1 MTSESPA
8 GPSQP
13 GDDAPGLVVGI
24 GVSARA
30 QPASIIAA
38 VGEALTEL
46 RRAPERTQAPVL
58 AVTTWAAKA
67 DHAAV
72 RALAAQWGV
81 PVWAHDAAVLRARD
95 EGSPRVRALTATDDR
110 PGIGSVARAAV
121 LASGARPL
129 HDKRIAGGCTYVV
142 GWREASPRTDGAA
155 GDDPLRHHG
164 DSEARGCR
172 VDLAVNV
179 VFPKPPAR
187 VVQVLHEAI
196 DSLAAYPDERPARAR
211 LAAHLGVDADRLL
224 LVNGAAEA
232 FMLLAHARQWRAPV
246 VVHPQFTEPDA
257 ALRGARH
264 EPVHHLL
271 AQDDGFAL
279 RPERVPAHADLV
291 VIGNPT
297 NPTSRL
303 HAADDLRAVRRA
315 GPDDRLLVVD
325 EAFMDTILG
334 ERESLLRDH
343 RAGERTGICVVRSLT
358 KTFAIAGLRAGYVVG
373 DPDLIARLREIQPP
387 WSVNALALAAIETTA
402 DSGGQLHTDVVC
414 SAIPRRRE
422 RLVKGLT
429 RAGLRVVPEAAGPFV
444 LAYHPQGQ
452 IVREKLRERGIA
464 VRRGDTFP
472 GLGPGWLRLAVR
484 DGDTTDL
491 VVREIRAIVAGLR
504 PRRTR
509 RRAVPRPATPRAGGP
524 RADAPTS
531 PTDHSKESPR

>member
-1 MTSESPA
+1 MNPGSNAEPG
-8 GPSQP
+8 GPVD
-13 GDDAPGLVVGI
+13 GAPGLVVGI

-30 QPASIIAA
+30 QPASVIAA
-38 VGEALTEL
+38 VSQALTEL

-72 RALAAQWGV
+72 RALAAEWGV
-81 PVWAHDAAVLRARD
+81 PVWPHDAAVLRARD
-95 EGSPRVRALTATDDR
+95 EGNPRVRSLTATDDR

-121 LASGARPL
+121 LASDAQPL

-142 GWREASPRTDGAA
+142 GWREATPRTDGAT

-179 VFPKPPAR
+179 VLPKPPSR
-187 VVQVLHEAI
+187 VVALLHETI
-196 DSLAAYPDERPARAR
+196 DTLAAYPDERPARAR
-211 LAAHLGVDADRLL
+211 LAAHLGVDPDRLL

-232 FMLLAHARQWRAPV
+232 FMLLAHARDWRAPV

-264 EPVHHLL
+264 EPIRHVL
-271 AQDDGFAL
+271 AQEEGFAL
-279 RPERVPAHADLV
+279 RPERVPERADLV

-303 HAADDLRAVRRA
+303 HRADDLRAVRDA

-325 EAFMDTILG
+325 EAFMDTIIG
-334 ERESLLRDH
+334 EPESLLRDH

-358 KTFAIAGLRAGYVVG
+358 KTFAIAGLRAGFVVAG
-373 DPDLIARLREIQPP
+373 PDLIARLREIQPP
-387 WSVNALALAAIETTA
+387 WSVNALALAAIEATA
-402 DSGGQLHTDVVC
+402 DSGGRLHVDIGC
-414 SAIPRRRE
+414 SVIPRRRE

-429 RAGLRVVPEAAGPFV
+429 RAGLTVVPEPAGPFV

-452 IVREKLRERGIA
+452 IVREKLREKGIA

-491 VVREIRAIVAGLR
+491 VVREIRAIVTGLR
-504 PRRTR
+504 PRRTPAR
-509 RRAVPRPATPRAGGP
+509 AARRAA
-524 RADAPTS
+524 APTT
-531 PTDHSKESPR
+531 PHPQESPR